1 MAKYVEESM
10 NERRYSYTEW
20 GMLLGLFVGSGLA
33 IVLFAATG
41 KATYFGIIGIGLA
54 LGLGLGAAFDGI
66 KRSDQEDGSGPERAS
81 D

>member
-1 MAKYVEESM
+1 M

-33 IVLFAATG
+33 IVLFATTG
-41 KATYFGIIGIGLA
+41 QVTYFGIIGIGLA
-54 LGLGLGAAFDGI
+54 LGLGLGAAFERT
-66 KRSDQEDGSGPERAS
+66 KHSDRRGSGGSDRAS